1 MPLAARAGHTR
12 IRTGPRDPELR
23 QARSCYDHLAGD
35 LAVQMFDRLLE
46 RRLLVRRGDAMLVTE
61 RGRRFFAKADID
73 VEALEDGRRPL
84 CRPCL
89 DWSERRS
96 HLGGAL
102 GSAIFDR
109 IIALGWA
116 VREARTR
123 IVRFSTAGERKMK
136 AWISA

>member
-1 MPLAARAGHTR
+1 
-12 IRTGPRDPELR
+12 LR

>member
-35 LAVQMFDRLLE
+35 LAVRMFDRFVA
-46 RRLLVRRGDAMLVTE
+46 RRLLVRRGDAILVTK
-61 RGRRFFAKADID
+61 RGRRFFTGADID
-73 VEALEDGRRPL
+73 VEALEGGRRPL

-102 GSAIFDR
+102 GSVIFDR
-109 IIALGWA
+109 IMAQGWA

-123 IVRFSTAGERKMK
+123 IVRFSAAGERKMK
-136 AWISA
+136 AWIAS